1 MRQNNFRR
9 NVMILV
15 TGATGTVGREVV
27 GQLLAKGEKV
37 RAMTRNPAKAS
48 FDARVEVV
56 QGDFEAPETLAAA
69 VEGVERVFSLT
80 FGPQTVVHERNL
92 AEAAKKARVRHIV
105 KLSAMGGDGETR
117 NGIRN
122 WHDDG
127 AQAIRDTGIALTV
140 LLPTG
145 FMSNALHW
153 RGSIRAQGKVFSNYG
168 EGKLPS
174 VHPRDIAAVA
184 ACALTAG
191 GHEAKEYSLTGP
203 EALSVREQVKI
214 LSEATGQEIE
224 FVAISDEAARGGMEK
239 AGMPGFLIEALLPF
253 AGFIRDGKAGRVFG
267 TVEEVTGRKGLTFGD
282 WAREN
287 AGAFA

>member
-1 MRQNNFRR
+1 
-9 NVMILV
+9 MILV

-27 GQLLAKGEKV
+27 TELLARGAKV
-37 RAMTRNPAKAS
+37 RAMTRDAAKAR
-48 FDARVEVV
+48 FDGKVEVV
-56 QGDFEAPETLAAA
+56 VGNFEEPGTLDAA
-69 VEGVERVFSLT
+69 VAGVERVFSLT
-80 FGPQTVVHERNL
+80 FGPQTAMQEKNL
-92 AEAAKKARVRHIV
+92 AVAAKKAGARHIV

-117 NGIRN
+117 NEIRL
-122 WHDDG
+122 WHDAG
-127 AQAIRDTGIALTV
+127 AQAIRDTGMALTV

-184 ACALTAG
+184 ACALTSA
-191 GHEAKEYSLTGP
+191 GHEGKEYSLTGP
-203 EALSVREQVKI
+203 EALLVREQVKI
-214 LSEATGQEIE
+214 LAEATRREITY
-224 FVAISDEAARGGMEK
+224 VPISDEAARSGMEK
-239 AGMPGFLIEALLPF
+239 AGMPGVLIDALLPF
-253 AGFIRDGKAGRVFG
+253 AEFIRAGKAERVFR
-267 TVEEVTGRKGLTFGD
+267 TVEEVVGRPGLTFGE